1 MGTYIKYTDENN
13 IEILKEQLPKLSEF
27 NCLTYDGDTNSLK
40 KIERFLKNY
49 KTQQI
54 EQLGGEIYL
63 SSEDQLSEAI
73 INHIDIG
80 SFGKPW
86 TFYYNKEEN
95 NKGETQWEYI
105 FYRNGSLFGKGISV
119 FDDRNRRLA
128 GCVIDLITGLQTD
141 KFKNFYGDPFV
152 FDYEFQNETIPNIQF
167 KYQQDDSV
175 EEVYFQDDDYSLR
188 DFINID
194 DIRIK
199 FPWKENIYYHSFL
212 PMLSSK

>member
-13 IEILKEQLPKLSEF
+13 IEIRQEQLHKLSEF
-27 NCLTYDGDTNSLK
+27 NCLTYDDHTNDLK

-54 EQLGGEIYL
+54 EQSGGEIYL
-63 SSEDQLSEAI
+63 SSEKQLSEAI
-73 INHIDIG
+73 INHVDIG

-105 FYRNGSLFGKGISV
+105 FYRNGSLFGKGILV
-119 FDDRNRRLA
+119 LDDRNRKLT

-141 KFKNFYGDPFV
+141 KFKNFYGDPSV

-167 KYQQDDSV
+167 KYGQDDSIK
-175 EEVYFQDDDYSLR
+175 EVYFQDDDYSLR
-188 DFINID
+188 DFLD
-194 DIRIK
+194 LDEVRMK
-199 FPWKENIYYHSFL
+199 FSWNDNTYYHSFS
-212 PMLSSK
+212 PMLSSI